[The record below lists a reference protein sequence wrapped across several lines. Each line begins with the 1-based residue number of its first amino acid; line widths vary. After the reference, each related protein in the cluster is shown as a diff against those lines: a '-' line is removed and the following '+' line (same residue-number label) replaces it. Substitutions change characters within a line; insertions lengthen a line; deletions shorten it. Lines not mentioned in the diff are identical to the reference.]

1 MHDMW
6 VRALPRAS
14 VNLKQTEPKNSGGN
28 LESCF
33 FLILIIRKGLTNKHV
48 IGSRRACTE
57 TTEIRPGYGAAREN
71 HSVLLNQDIHLKI
84 ENRRELAVG

>member
-1 MHDMW
+1 MYLSPMP
-6 VRALPRAS
+6 LPPVPPGQPDDGPGR
-14 VNLKQTEPKNSGGN
+14 ER
-28 LESCF
+28 E
-33 FLILIIRKGLTNKHV
+33 HV

-84 ENRRELAVG
+84 ENRRELHVAVG